1 MSRKHSEKQTLNM
14 FELQSNSESAGVE
27 KSQAISSLPQ
37 SSSAIEKIDPLRCP
51 KCSSRSQPT
60 AHPVEHAGA
69 TRYCIVCVEADG
81 EPYYFT
87 PEADAPSDSDELIEV
102 SASKYDQE
110 KLFNTPVAEAKG
122 KTIESLEYS
131 REKITEVMRRFNG
144 DLPQSIMKADKK
156 SRPGAD
162 LAAGSYTANE
172 KYTGAFAKSSS
183 GARYG
188 ALSAFPQNIGRA
200 VVELYSEKGQT
211 VVDPFAGHNSRM
223 ELVIRSGR
231 NYIGC
236 DVSAKFMQFNREQR
250 EKLLQEFPEAQ
261 IELHEIDSRKMSDC
275 VEQWVGD
282 FTLTSPPY
290 YNIEDYGDEH
300 AQLGKAESYA
310 EFLRSLR
317 KVAEQNFRALK
328 SGAYCC
334 WFVND
339 FRDDGVF
346 NPYHIDTFNM
356 LIAVGFVAHDMMIVD
371 FGVSFGQCFPAQ
383 VVERRI
389 LPKRHEYCIVMR
401 KL

>member
-1 MSRKHSEKQTLNM
+1 MKKRREEKQTLNM
-14 FELQSNSESAGVE
+14 FE
-27 KSQAISSLPQ
+27 PQ
-37 SSSAIEKIDPLRCP
+37 SSSENASEEKSRAISSPPEKIDPLACP
-51 KCSSRSQPT
+51 KC
-60 AHPVEHAGA
+60 GA
-69 TRYCIVCVEADG
+69 KSLVSARPQNGKTHYCVVCTDG
-81 EPYYFT
+81 QGDNFYFT
-87 PEADAPSDSDELIEV
+87 PAATKEIKTEEINI
-102 SASKYDQE
+102 SKYDQE
-110 KLFNTPVAEAKG
+110 KLFNAPVEAASG
-122 KTIESLEYS
+122 KTVESLEYS
-131 REKITEVMRRFNG
+131 RAKITEVMRRFNG
-144 DLPQSIMKADKK
+144 ELPQSIMKADKK
-156 SRPGAD
+156 SRGASD
-162 LAAGSYTANE
+162 LATGSYTANE
-172 KYTGAFAKSSS
+172 KYSGVFAKSLS

-200 VVELYSEKGQT
+200 VVELYSERGAT

-223 ELVIRSGR
+223 ELVIRLGR

-236 DVSAKFMQFNREQR
+236 DISAKFMQFNREQR
-250 EKLLQEFPEAQ
+250 EKLIAEFPDAM
-261 IELHEIDSRKMSDC
+261 IELYECDSRKMDAH

-300 AQLGKAESYA
+300 SQLGKAETYA

-328 SGAYCC
+328 SGSYCC

-346 NPYHIDTFNM
+346 NAYHIDTFNI
-356 LIAVGFVAHDMMIVD
+356 LLAAGFVAHDMMIVD
-371 FGVSFGQCFPAQ
+371 FGGSFGQCFPAQ

-389 LPKRHEYCIVMR
+389 LPKRHEYCIVVR